1 MSGSHEDTDGA
12 HARHGCRRLW
22 RVALGGPA
30 RGQRVSVPFLGIV
43 ASVLLGLACASA
55 ALAAT
60 TAGQA
65 HGILPATHL
74 PPFLLTDKH
83 PMAFALLALVIMLI
97 LGRGYYLYR
106 VMSHKDRLQGFRA

>member
-1 MSGSHEDTDGA
+1 MKA
-12 HARHGCRRLW
+12 H
-22 RVALGGPA
+22 
-30 RGQRVSVPFLGIV
+30 QVSVSFLGLV
-43 ASVLLGLACASA
+43 ASVLLGVAFASA

-74 PPFLLTDKH
+74 PPFLITDKH
-83 PMAFALLALVIMLI
+83 PMALALLAMVILLI

-106 VMSHKDRLQGFRA
+106 VMNQRSRLQGFKA